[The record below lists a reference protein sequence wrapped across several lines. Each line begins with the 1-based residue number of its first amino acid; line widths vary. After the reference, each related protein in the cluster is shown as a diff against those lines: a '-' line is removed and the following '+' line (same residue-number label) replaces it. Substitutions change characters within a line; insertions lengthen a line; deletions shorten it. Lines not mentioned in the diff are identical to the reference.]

1 MAVPYSFFSLSV
13 MARGGPHS
21 SINLQICIYL
31 LDPKLKK
38 TTGAHYSKVH
48 IGSRAFTTYFQSV
61 SLSVSKI
68 AI

>member
-1 MAVPYSFFSLSV
+1 

-21 SINLQICIYL
+21 SINLQFCIYL

-61 SLSVSKI
+61 SSLSGFPSVRLQYNNVL
-68 AI
+68 